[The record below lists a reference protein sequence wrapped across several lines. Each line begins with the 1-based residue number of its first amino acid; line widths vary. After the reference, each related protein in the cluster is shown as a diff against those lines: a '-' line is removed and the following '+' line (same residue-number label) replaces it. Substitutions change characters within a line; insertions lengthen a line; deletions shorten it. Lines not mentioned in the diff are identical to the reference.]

1 MSASGLPT
9 PKRIVVNGESLFV
22 SMFSTD
28 ILLNVGTRTIKSR
41 QVSLPVSFQANCRK
55 LIQTKIGDIAKWF
68 NPVPTRE
75 KLERVITTLPV
86 IECSADNL
94 KEIQSRNI
102 GNIVIR
108 MDGIIVED
116 NRILPYLTISIPKI
130 SQHVVT
136 ENKTIPKSQ
145 DSLVEVVDLE
155 LELESPMEIHKDE
168 NKVIHRH
175 FDMEGG
181 PDDDEDDDEDDEDD
195 EDDGEDEDEDDED
208 DDEDDEDD
216 DGEDTDDDFDRNFER
231 VQRTLDSAREELEA
245 LRRRHLAKKS
255 DNRS

>member
-1 MSASGLPT
+1 MV
-9 PKRIVVNGESLFV
+9 INGESLFV

-28 ILLNVGTRTIKSR
+28 ILLNVGTRTMKNR

-75 KLERVITTLPV
+75 KLERVITTLPI

-102 GNIVIR
+102 GNIVVR

-130 SQHVVT
+130 PQHVDRDI
-136 ENKTIPKSQ
+136 KTIPKSQ

-155 LELESPMEIHKDE
+155 LELESPVEIHKDE
-168 NKVIHRH
+168 NKVIHRN
-175 FDMEGG
+175 FDLEGG
-181 PDDDEDDDEDDEDD
+181 PDDEDEDDDEDDDD
-195 EDDGEDEDEDDED
+195 DDDNGED
-208 DDEDDEDD
+208 DDEDDD

-255 DNRS
+255 ANRS